1 VQLFER
7 RRVRDGQCSTDPW
20 HIVKGNLNIVV
31 EFAGMDVTVLLL
43 ATVTYEDTLSS
54 MFQEWED
61 NEMRLEMHDIRNL
74 LQ

>member
-1 VQLFER
+1 
-7 RRVRDGQCSTDPW
+7 
-20 HIVKGNLNIVV
+20 VKGNLNIVV
-31 EFAGMDVTVLLL
+31 EFAGMDLAVLLL